1 MAQIES
7 NARFDFI
14 RYANC
19 WEDADILL
27 EGLSIKPGDKCLSIC
42 SAGDNSLSMLVHQP
56 ELVIAIDL
64 NPSQLACL
72 ELRIAAF
79 KELEYEELL
88 GFLGISDNKNRVKT
102 YELMKSSMSADS
114 RRFWDNNISK
124 IENGIIYE
132 GKFENY
138 FRLFR
143 SYILPMMHRK
153 KTVEQ
158 LVKHKSIEDQILFYE
173 KTWNNI
179 NWRLLFKVFFGRFVM
194 GRLGRDPEFFK
205 YVEDNV
211 GESILKRTQH
221 AFTLIPTYSNPYLN
235 FIMTGEFKP
244 HALPF
249 YLRQHNFSKIK
260 TNIHQIKPHLGNI
273 QSLKKPD
280 SGFDAFNL
288 SDIFE
293 YMNINEFKEE
303 LNCIISIASKK
314 ARIAY
319 WNMLSDRT
327 IPQDIAISMDSHL
340 SETLFLKDKAWF
352 YKRFIVG
359 RLISTV

>member
-1 MAQIES
+1 MAQIET

-42 SAGDNSLSMLVHQP
+42 SSGDNSLSMLAHQP
-56 ELVIAIDL
+56 ELVLAIDL
-64 NPSQLACL
+64 NPAQIACL

-79 KELEYEELL
+79 KVLEYEELL
-88 GFLGISDNKNRVKT
+88 AFLGVDEHSNRQNT
-102 YELMKSSMSADS
+102 YELIKSHMSSQSKA
-114 RRFWDNNISK
+114 FWDAHLAK
-124 IENGIIYE
+124 IKNGVIYE

-143 SYILPMMHRK
+143 SYILPLMHRK
-153 KTVEQ
+153 KTVDL
-158 LVKHKSIEDQILFYE
+158 LVSKKSIEKQLIFYE

-179 NWRLLFKVFFGRFVM
+179 NWRLLFKVFFGRLVM

-221 AFTLIPTYSNPYLN
+221 AFTLIPTYTNPYLN
-235 FIMTGEFKP
+235 FIMTGQFKP

-249 YLRQHNFSKIK
+249 YLRQDNFLPIK
-260 TNIHQIKPHLGNI
+260 NNINQIKYHLGNI
-273 QSLKKPD
+273 QSCKTLNTK
-280 SGFDAFNL
+280 FDAFNL

-293 YMNINEFKEE
+293 YMNMNEFKEE
-303 LNCIISIASKK
+303 LNTILSIASKT

-319 WNMLSDRT
+319 WNMLSDRI
-327 IPQDIAISMDSHL
+327 IPEDFSITMDTDL
-340 SETLFLKDKAWF
+340 SEKLFFKDKAWF
-352 YKRFIVG
+352 YKRYIIANVK
-359 RLISTV
+359 